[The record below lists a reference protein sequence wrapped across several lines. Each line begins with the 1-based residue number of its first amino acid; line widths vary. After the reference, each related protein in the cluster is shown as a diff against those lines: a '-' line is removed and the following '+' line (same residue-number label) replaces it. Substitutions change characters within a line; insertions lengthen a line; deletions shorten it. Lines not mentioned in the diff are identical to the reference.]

1 MRALQDL
8 VVGRDRQCSLKATAA
23 LRLVMVEGSHEAR
36 DIRDLEVIRRPFAL
50 AARMHIRIGE
60 ARRPRQIPTR
70 IDTLEIHGEPLEAIR
85 QLHRDWVAIDTP
97 GLLEV
102 GELRHL
108 HTVEPDL
115 PTGAPGAQRRRL
127 PVVLDKAHVVR
138 GCVDANGS
146 Q

>member
-1 MRALQDL
+1 
-8 VVGRDRQCSLKATAA
+8 
-23 LRLVMVEGSHEAR
+23 MVEGSHEAR
-36 DIRDLEVIRRPFAL
+36 DIRDLEVVRRPFAL